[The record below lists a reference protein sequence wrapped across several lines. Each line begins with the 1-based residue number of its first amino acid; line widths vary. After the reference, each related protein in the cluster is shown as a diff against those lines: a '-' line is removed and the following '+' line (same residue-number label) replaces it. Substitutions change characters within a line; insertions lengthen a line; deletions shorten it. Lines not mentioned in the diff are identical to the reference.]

1 MAIDSLEVLEAFDGF
16 ENKLEKSISSM
27 KYEFQQMKA
36 GRANPHILDKVLV
49 NYYGTET
56 PVNQLGNI
64 SVPEARVLL
73 ISVWDQSALK
83 DVEKAIIAANIG
95 MTPNNDGKVIRLI
108 FPELNE
114 ERRKELV
121 KQLKQVSENT
131 KVVMRNAR
139 RDINDSL
146 KKYKKDSI
154 ITEDECANFEKDVD
168 KKLGEYIDT
177 VDKLAKEKEKEV
189 MSV

>member
-36 GRANPHILDKVLV
+36 GRANPHVLDKVLV

-168 KKLGEYIDT
+168 KKLSEYIET
-177 VDKLAKEKEKEV
+177 VERLSKEKEKEV

>member
-16 ENKLEKSISSM
+16 ENKLEKCISSM

-177 VDKLAKEKEKEV
+177 VEKLAKDKEKEV

>member
-168 KKLGEYIDT
+168 KKLSEYIDN
-177 VDKLAKEKEKEV
+177 VEKLAKEKEKEV

>member
-16 ENKLEKSISSM
+16 ENKLEKCISSM

-36 GRANPHILDKVLV
+36 GRANPHVLDKVLV

-177 VDKLAKEKEKEV
+177 VEKLSKEKEKEV

>member
-1 MAIDSLEVLEAFDGF
+1 MAIDSLAVLEAFDGF

-36 GRANPHILDKVLV
+36 GRANPHVLDKVLV

-168 KKLGEYIDT
+168 KKLSEYIET
-177 VDKLAKEKEKEV
+177 VERLSKEKEKEV

>member
-36 GRANPHILDKVLV
+36 GRANSHILDKVLV

-73 ISVWDQSALK
+73 VSVWDQSALK

-95 MTPNNDGKVIRLI
+95 ITPNNDGKVIRLI

-177 VDKLAKEKEKEV
+177 VEKLAKEKEKEV

>member
-146 KKYKKDSI
+146 KKYKKDSV

>member
-36 GRANPHILDKVLV
+36 GRANPHVLDKVLV

-177 VDKLAKEKEKEV
+177 VEKLAKEKEKEV

>member
-16 ENKLEKSISSM
+16 ENKLEKCISSM

-64 SVPEARVLL
+64 SVPEARMLL

-95 MTPNNDGKVIRLI
+95 ITPNNDGKVIRLI

-177 VDKLAKEKEKEV
+177 VEKLSKEKEKEV

>member
-177 VDKLAKEKEKEV
+177 VEKLAKEKEKEV

>member
-168 KKLGEYIDT
+168 KKLGEYIDN
-177 VDKLAKEKEKEV
+177 VERLAKEKEKEV

>member
-168 KKLGEYIDT
+168 KKLGEYIDA
-177 VDKLAKEKEKEV
+177 VEKLAKEKEKEV

>member
-36 GRANPHILDKVLV
+36 GRANPHVLDKVLV

-108 FPELNE
+108 FPEINE

-177 VDKLAKEKEKEV
+177 VEKLSKEKEKEV

>member
-1 MAIDSLEVLEAFDGF
+1 MAIDSFEVLEAFDGF

-168 KKLGEYIDT
+168 KKLGEYIDN
-177 VDKLAKEKEKEV
+177 VEKLAKEKEKEV

>member
-36 GRANPHILDKVLV
+36 GRANPHVLDKVLV

-177 VDKLAKEKEKEV
+177 VEKLSKEKEKEV

>member
-36 GRANPHILDKVLV
+36 GRANPHVLDKVLV

-177 VDKLAKEKEKEV
+177 VDKLSKEKEKEV

>member
-73 ISVWDQSALK
+73 VSVWDQSALK

-95 MTPNNDGKVIRLI
+95 ITPNNDGKVIRLI

-177 VDKLAKEKEKEV
+177 VEKLAKEKEKEV
-189 MSV
+189 MCV

>member
-168 KKLGEYIDT
+168 KKLGEYIDN
-177 VDKLAKEKEKEV
+177 VEKLAKEKEKEV

>member
-73 ISVWDQSALK
+73 VSVWDQSALK

-95 MTPNNDGKVIRLI
+95 ITPNNDGKVIRLI

-177 VDKLAKEKEKEV
+177 VEKLAKEKEKEV

>member
-177 VDKLAKEKEKEV
+177 VEKLAKDKEKEV

>member
-36 GRANPHILDKVLV
+36 GRANPHVLDKVLV

-177 VDKLAKEKEKEV
+177 VDKLSKEKEKVV

>member
-36 GRANPHILDKVLV
+36 GRANPHVLDKVLV

-168 KKLGEYIDT
+168 KKLSEYIET
-177 VDKLAKEKEKEV
+177 VEKLSKEKEKEV